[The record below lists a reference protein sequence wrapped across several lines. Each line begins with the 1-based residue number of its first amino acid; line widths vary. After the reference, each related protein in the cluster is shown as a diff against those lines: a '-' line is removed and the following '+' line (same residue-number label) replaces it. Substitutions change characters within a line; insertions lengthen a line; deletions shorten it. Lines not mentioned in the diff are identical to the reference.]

1 MGRRNMPFVPDE
13 TDLRIISLLQEDGRM
28 SNVDLARTLV
38 MAEGTV
44 RKRVDRLISERVI
57 RVVVL
62 PNPATV
68 GCPLLAVIMLCVD
81 LAHIERVGQMLKETP
96 EVRWVAHATG
106 KYDLILEAAFASDEQ
121 LLHFLTGQLA
131 GIPGIQSTTTAH
143 VLRTVKSLAD
153 WRLPQLPPPTI
164 LVVDDDADYVEMTR
178 TVLETAGYRVLS
190 AANGS
195 QALSLM
201 RREHPALV
209 IMDVM
214 MDGLLDGL
222 NASRAIR
229 LDQNLQRIPIIM
241 ISSITRSEYADMFPA
256 SESIPI
262 DVFLAKPVNPTRLLE
277 EIQRLIKL
285 SSRSS
290 VLFQKEE

>member
-1 MGRRNMPFVPDE
+1 MTFAPDE

-28 SNVDLARTLV
+28 SNVDLARTLM

-57 RVVVL
+57 RVVAL
-62 PNPATV
+62 PNPAAV

-81 LAHIERVGQMLKETP
+81 LAHVESVAQTLKEMP

-121 LLHFLTGQLA
+121 LRQFLTGSLA
-131 GIPGIQSTTTAH
+131 GVAGAQGATTAH

-153 WRLPQLPPPTI
+153 WRIPQLPSPTI

-178 TVLETAGYRVLS
+178 TVLETAGYHVLS

-222 NASRAIR
+222 DASRAIR
-229 LDQNLQRIPIIM
+229 MDQNLKRIPIIM
-241 ISSITRSEYADMFPA
+241 ISSITRSEYADMFPTQ
-256 SESIPI
+256 ESIPI
-262 DVFLAKPVNPTRLLE
+262 DAFISKPVNPTRLLE
-277 EIQRLIKL
+277 EIERLIK
-285 SSRSS
+285 SS
-290 VLFQKEE
+290 